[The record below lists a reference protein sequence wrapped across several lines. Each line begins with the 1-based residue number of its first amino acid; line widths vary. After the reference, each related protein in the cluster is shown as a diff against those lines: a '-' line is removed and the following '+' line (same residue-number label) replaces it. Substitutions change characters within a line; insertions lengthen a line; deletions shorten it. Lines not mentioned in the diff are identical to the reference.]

1 MKKILA
7 IAFFGFLYCETLYA
21 GPYYFKGCKLSNA
34 VTGSYTINV
43 EKKIINVQLESVDGT
58 VQNFADKIKLIE
70 KDQIISEKIESGKG
84 DKIYFEYYL
93 NSKTKSVTKLQY
105 IKESG
110 IDMDVFRLQLKKLSK
125 CLNVKGDWDK
135 DKIEKAEMDK
145 EQEQISKAQKKIK
158 EEQSTVVKCVG
169 SNISTWTKCKGIY
182 KADSGHKYDG
192 IFIDGKI
199 VKGVA
204 FFPGGAK
211 YVGDFENFKPHGYGN
226 FAWKNGDKYFGE
238 WKNGKSH
245 GNGTKI
251 WNDRREYSGT
261 FQNDKLHGSGT
272 LYYPDGKKF
281 VGEFINGKRHGEG
294 TFTYPDGTAFVGK
307 FIAGKQKGLGECI
320 SIDGSS
326 VPCKSKS
333 DTQKK
338 DFSGKDTHDISF
350 VARKWVR
357 VSQYEANSKK
367 GKKVMDKL
375 KTDFEA
381 KARELCAAKGSYN
394 VLEKRIEVLEI
405 DETPAYGLETKL
417 KLGIDGVVECK

>member
-7 IAFFGFLYCETLYA
+7 IAFFCILCCETLYA
-21 GPYYFKGCKLSNA
+21 NTYYFKECKLSNA
-34 VTGSYTINV
+34 VMGNYIIDV
-43 EKKIINVQLESVDGT
+43 EKKIIDLQLISVDGT
-58 VQNFADKIKLIE
+58 VQNFKDKIKSIE

-93 NSKTKSVTKLQY
+93 NSKTRSVTKLQY

-125 CLNVKGDWDK
+125 CLDVKGDWDK
-135 DKIEKAEMDK
+135 DKIEKAEMEK
-145 EQEQISKAQKKIK
+145 EQEQIFKAQKKIK
-158 EEQSTVVKCVG
+158 EEQSSIIKCIG
-169 SNISTWTKCKGIY
+169 DKINTWTKCKGIY
-182 KADSGHKYDG
+182 QADSGHKYDG

-204 FFPGGAK
+204 TFPGGAK

-238 WKNGKSH
+238 WINGKTH

-251 WNDRREYSGT
+251 WNDGREYSGT
-261 FQNDKLHGSGT
+261 FKNDKLHGTGT

-320 SIDGSS
+320 SVDGSS
-326 VPCKSKS
+326 VPCKGKS

-338 DFSGKDTHDISF
+338 DFSGKDTHDISL
-350 VARKWVR
+350 VAKKWVR
-357 VSQYEANSKK
+357 ISQYEANSKK

-375 KTDFEA
+375 KLDFET
-381 KARELCAAKGSYN
+381 KARELCATKGAYN
-394 VLEKRIEVLEI
+394 VLDKRIEVLEI